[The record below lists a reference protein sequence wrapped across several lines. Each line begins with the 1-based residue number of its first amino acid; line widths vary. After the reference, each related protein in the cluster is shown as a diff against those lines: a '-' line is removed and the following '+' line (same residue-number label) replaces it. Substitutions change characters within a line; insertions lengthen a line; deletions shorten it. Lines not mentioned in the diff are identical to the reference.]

1 MYWHECFVTITIALL
16 MVYKVPLSRYV
27 ILIMRGETIVKKVIF
42 AVILIA
48 LVFAGQNGTNIS
60 ASNTSG
66 KAKSIKKIT
75 WEHSG
80 ELEAQK
86 GFDKNI
92 GTAGVLSGS
101 YKDYVI
107 VGGGA
112 NFPYESVLNG
122 GVKKHY
128 SDIYV
133 LKKEKDKLSMV
144 QHTNLD
150 YEIGYGTSITTD
162 KGVYYIGG
170 SPEQEYANDITLLT
184 IGKDKKLKVKKIGD
198 LPFTISDGIAVEKNG
213 KLYIGLGK
221 QNGVGSNNLYEY
233 DLKTNKTKKLTS
245 IPGESV
251 RNQSVA
257 QLLNGNLY
265 VFSGGG
271 SVAYTDGYKYD
282 IAKNTWSK
290 VSPVTNGDKE
300 ISLLGANSVKLN
312 NDEMMVIGG
321 FNKEIYDDAT
331 EKLNTLHGEE
341 LLAFRTKYFNA
352 DPYEF
357 KWNKDILIY
366 NAKKNTWRSIG
377 KVPFDAPCGEGLV
390 LMSNTIYS
398 INGEIKPG
406 VRTNAIYSGTI
417 YYQK

>member
-27 ILIMRGETIVKKVIF
+27 ILIMRGENIVKRVIF

-112 NFPYESVLNG
+112 NFPYETVLNG

-133 LKKEKDKLSMV
+133 LKHDFTREQRIRYLFPEDQEVNSYLLWV
-144 QHTNLD
+144 F
-150 YEIGYGTSITTD
+150 YG
-162 KGVYYIGG
+162 
-170 SPEQEYANDITLLT
+170 
-184 IGKDKKLKVKKIGD
+184 KKIYNL
-198 LPFTISDGIAVEKNG
+198 LP
-213 KLYIGLGK
+213 
-221 QNGVGSNNLYEY
+221 Q
-233 DLKTNKTKKLTS
+233 TN
-245 IPGESV
+245 
-251 RNQSVA
+251 
-257 QLLNGNLY
+257 
-265 VFSGGG
+265 
-271 SVAYTDGYKYD
+271 
-282 IAKNTWSK
+282 
-290 VSPVTNGDKE
+290 
-300 ISLLGANSVKLN
+300 
-312 NDEMMVIGG
+312 
-321 FNKEIYDDAT
+321 
-331 EKLNTLHGEE
+331 
-341 LLAFRTKYFNA
+341 
-352 DPYEF
+352 
-357 KWNKDILIY
+357 
-366 NAKKNTWRSIG
+366 
-377 KVPFDAPCGEGLV
+377 
-390 LMSNTIYS
+390 
-398 INGEIKPG
+398 
-406 VRTNAIYSGTI
+406 
-417 YYQK
+417 

>member
-1 MYWHECFVTITIALL
+1 MRKIWVAAVASVLVLSGNIA
-16 MVYKVPLSRYV
+16 
-27 ILIMRGETIVKKVIF
+27 
-42 AVILIA
+42 
-48 LVFAGQNGTNIS
+48 
-60 ASNTSG
+60 G
-66 KAKSIKKIT
+66 KANASEGENSVGKIL
-75 WEHSG
+75 WEHAG

-86 GFDKNI
+86 GFEKNI

-112 NFPYESVLNG
+112 NFPYETVLNG
-122 GVKKHY
+122 GAKKHY

-133 LKKEKDKLSMV
+133 LKNDKNKLKMV
-144 QHTNLD
+144 EHTNLD
-150 YEIGYGTSITTD
+150 HEIGYGSSVTTE

-170 SPEQEYANDITLLT
+170 SPEKDYADDITLLT
-184 IGKDKKLKVKKIGD
+184 VDKNEKLKVKKIGD
-198 LPFTISDGIAVEKNG
+198 LPFTINDGIAAEQDG

-221 QNGVGSNNLYEY
+221 QNGKDSNKLYEY
-233 DLKTNKTKKLTS
+233 DLKTLKTKELAP

-257 QLLNGNLY
+257 QILNGDLY

-271 SVAYTDGYKYD
+271 SIAYTDGYKYN
-282 IAKNTWSK
+282 IKTNKWSK
-290 VSPVTNGDKE
+290 VSSVKLGNKE

-312 NDEMMVIGG
+312 KDEMLVIGG
-321 FNKEIYDDAT
+321 FNKGIYDNAV
-331 EKLNTLHGEE
+331 KNLGSLQGEE
-341 LLAFRTKYFNA
+341 LAAFRTKYFTA

-357 KWNKDILIY
+357 NWNKDMLIY
-366 NAKKNTWRSIG
+366 NAKKDTWRSIG

-390 LMSNTIYS
+390 LMGKNIYS

-417 YYQK
+417 VTVSR

>member
-1 MYWHECFVTITIALL
+1 MKKFWIVAFTSML
-16 MVYKVPLSRYV
+16 V
-27 ILIMRGETIVKKVIF
+27 IGGYIGNE
-42 AVILIA
+42 A
-48 LVFAGQNGTNIS
+48 N
-60 ASNTSG
+60 ASKNT
-66 KAKSIKKIT
+66 KSVERIT
-75 WEHSG
+75 WEHAG

-86 GFDKNI
+86 GFEKNI

-101 YKDYVI
+101 YQNYLI

-112 NFPYESVLNG
+112 NFPYETVLNG
-122 GVKKHY
+122 GAKKHY

-133 LKKEKDKLSMV
+133 LKKDKNKLTMV
-144 QHTNLD
+144 EHTNLD
-150 YEIGYGTSITTD
+150 HEIGYGSSITTN

-170 SPEQEYANDITLLT
+170 SPEKEYADDITLLT
-184 IGKDKKLKVKKIGD
+184 IDQNKKLKTKKIGD
-198 LPFTISDGIAVEKNG
+198 LPFTISDGIAVEKDG

-221 QNGVGSNNLYEY
+221 QNGKDSNKLYEY
-233 DLKTNKTKKLTS
+233 DIKTSKTRELAS

-271 SVAYTDGYKYD
+271 SIAYTDGYKYN
-282 IAKNTWSK
+282 IEKNTWSK
-290 VSPVTNGDKE
+290 VSSVKVDDKE

-321 FNKEIYDDAT
+321 FNKEVYDHAV
-331 EKLNTLHGEE
+331 KNLNTLKGEE

-357 KWNKDILIY
+357 NWNKDILIY
-366 NAKKNTWRSIG
+366 NAKYDAWRSVG

-390 LMSNTIYS
+390 LMDKNIFS

-417 YYQK
+417 LYN

>member
-1 MYWHECFVTITIALL
+1 MKKLL
-16 MVYKVPLSRYV
+16 VAVMV
-27 ILIMRGETIVKKVIF
+27 MM
-42 AVILIA
+42 
-48 LVFAGQNGTNIS
+48 LVFVGFNAVQLNGSS
-60 ASNTSG
+60 ASG
-66 KAKSIKKIT
+66 KAKSVKNIT
-75 WEHSG
+75 WEHAG
-80 ELEAQK
+80 ELEAQT
-86 GFDKNI
+86 GFEKNI
-92 GTAGVLSGS
+92 GAAGMLSGS

-107 VGGGA
+107 AGGGA

-133 LKKEKDKLSMV
+133 LKKIKDKLTMV

-150 YEIGYGTSITTD
+150 FEIGYGSSITTD
-162 KGVYYIGG
+162 EGVYYIGG
-170 SPEQEYANDITLLT
+170 SPDQEHADDITLLT
-184 IGKDKKLKVKKIGD
+184 IDKKKKLNVKKIGD
-198 LPFTISDGIAVEKNG
+198 LPFTISDGIAVENNG

-221 QNGVGSNNLYEY
+221 QNGESSNKLFEY
-233 DLKTNKTKKLTS
+233 DIKTSKTKELAS

-271 SVAYTDGYKYD
+271 SVAYTDGYKYN
-282 IAKNTWSK
+282 IKNNSWSK
-290 VSPVTNGDKE
+290 VSSVTTGDKQ

-321 FNKEIYDDAT
+321 FNKEVYDYAT
-331 EKLNTLHGEE
+331 ENLTTLQGEE
-341 LLAFRTKYFNA
+341 LAAFRTEYFTA

-357 KWNKDILIY
+357 NWNKDILIY
-366 NAKKNTWRSIG
+366 NAKKDTWRSVG

-390 LMSNTIYS
+390 LMGNNIYS

-406 VRTNAIYSGTI
+406 VRTNVIYSGTI
-417 YYQK
+417 FYK